1 MANYVGVG
9 DKISLLLAPAVASLG
24 VAQVPMMA
32 GRGLGH
38 TGGTID
44 KLESIPGFRCR
55 LTVSEFQ
62 TFCRSVHA
70 VIAAAGPDLCPA
82 DQKLYALRDVTATV
96 RSLPL
101 QTASIMSKK
110 IAENPDSLV
119 LGTLVVTV
127 WRVFGICLLALVE

>member
-1 MANYVGVG
+1 MG
-9 DKISLLLAPAVASLG
+9 DKISLILAPAVACLG

-44 KLESIPGFRCR
+44 KLESIPGFRCS
-55 LTVSEFQ
+55 LTVQEFQ
-62 TFCRSVHA
+62 SICRSVNA

-110 IAENPDSLV
+110 IAENPDTLV
-119 LGTLVVTV
+119 LGTYCRQSL
-127 WRVFGICLLALVE
+127 

>member
-1 MANYVGVG
+1 M
-9 DKISLLLAPAVASLG
+9 SLILTPAVASLG
-24 VAQVPMMA
+24 TVQIPMMA

-44 KLESIPGFRCR
+44 KLESIPGFRCH
-55 LTVSEFQ
+55 LGVAEFQ
-62 TFCRSVHA
+62 SLCRDRRTNA
-70 VIAAAGPDLCPA
+70 VLAAAGPELCPA

-96 RSLPL
+96 SSVPL

-119 LGTLVVTV
+119 LGTYVCRRAHL
-127 WRVFGICLLALVE
+127 WS